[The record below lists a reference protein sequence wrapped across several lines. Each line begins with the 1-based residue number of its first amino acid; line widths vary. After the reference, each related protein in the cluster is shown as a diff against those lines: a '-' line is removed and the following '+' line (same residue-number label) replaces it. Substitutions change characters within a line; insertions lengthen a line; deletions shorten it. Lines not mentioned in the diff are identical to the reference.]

1 MPEDAGQFEATDVD
15 LYMLALVTGRE
26 RTLEEYTQLLAAGG
40 WELRRT
46 VATQS
51 QDILEAVATR
61 T

>member
-1 MPEDAGQFEATDVD
+1 
-15 LYMLALVTGRE
+15 VTGRE

-40 WELRRT
+40 WELRRA